1 MKCFCHLKIFFCA
14 CSAFASSSP
23 DKTVVVV
30 SKRSTSGILSNDH
43 HLEYIM
49 FAYLITFWLYHSVST
64 VVCFLLLSIL
74 PDFFFSSHVITIA
87 MKIFSSNK
95 LGTLNNYLLSYSEF
109 QKKIEKTLV
118 AVFFFFLYL

>member
-14 CSAFASSSP
+14 CAFASSSP

-74 PDFFFSSHVITIA
+74 PDFFFSHVITIA

-95 LGTLNNYLLSYSEF
+95 LGTLNNYLLSYCEF

-118 AVFFFFLYL
+118 AVFFFLYL